1 MISECA
7 SYTNTLSAGIDMM
20 KEVDVAGVV
29 CLPAAVVQPSNT
41 TPALSPGPQMVVQQS
56 SIAMAVIMGLILLV
70 LLILGR

>member
-29 CLPAAVVQPSNT
+29 CQK
-41 TPALSPGPQMVVQQS
+41 QQS
-56 SIAMAVIMGLILLV
+56 LAVLSWYRLTVSIVCSEQLLYCQSCSVNSHIAVSC
-70 LLILGR
+70 